1 MPALHAKTPRLGVA
15 NPRHSLSH
23 GFGLSLDTGRFGV
36 PFGLG
41 GKTLGL

>member
-1 MPALHAKTPRLGVA
+1 MTALHAKMPRHGVA
-15 NPRHSLSH
+15 NPRHSPSH
-23 GFGLSLDTGRFGV
+23 GFGLSLGTGRFGV